1 MRKVNLKSMFLAL
14 FLLHIILVSSITA
27 TSGSYT
33 VVIPSFSQHGSLLQG
48 KKSSATDF
56 TATHFISGMGGNYHE
71 LFTWVDR
78 YNSNTSNW
86 EALTD
91 RPMCIEMMT
100 CNIYYNIRPLVETS
114 LRARGHIPDFF
125 APNVEV
131 RGTFNFK

>member
-56 TATHFISGMGGNYHE
+56 TATHFISGMGGTTMN
-71 LFTWVDR
+71 
-78 YNSNTSNW
+78 
-86 EALTD
+86 
-91 RPMCIEMMT
+91 C
-100 CNIYYNIRPLVETS
+100 S
-114 LRARGHIPDFF
+114 LGLIDIIQTPQTGKLSLID
-125 APNVEV
+125 PCV
-131 RGTFNFK
+131 